1 MDLRSA
7 QYIPDAEIFFV
18 FVSCLSSREKELV
31 LFCRL
36 DINNL
41 PDLCASGTCYVF
53 SLNHARLVILMSTIY
68 AVYCVKVRV
77 GWLGVFLSVNLA
89 FFSNELFNSCSK
101 YMMVLV
107 KARNLKSTRNQ
118 NPSQKI
124 SLEIVNILAL
134 LVSPVTSIDVS
145 LLRKEYRRK
154 AMLVHPDKNME
165 SPLASESFKKLQ
177 CAYEVLS
184 DSTKKRS
191 YDEQCEPF
199 LAGVDHRSEESR
211 CIRCTK
217 CGNSHLWICT
227 NRTKAKARWCQE
239 CFLYHPAK
247 DGDGWVEKMP
257 QKVEIPRAFVCA
269 ESKIFDVS
277 EWASCQGVKTKTP
290 APPLERPPL
299 ELRTN
304 LCSLFAAFVQETP
317 EPFPL
322 PTEAS
327 IVKAAAG

>member
-1 MDLRSA
+1 
-7 QYIPDAEIFFV
+7 
-18 FVSCLSSREKELV
+18 
-31 LFCRL
+31 
-36 DINNL
+36 
-41 PDLCASGTCYVF
+41 
-53 SLNHARLVILMSTIY
+53 
-68 AVYCVKVRV
+68 
-77 GWLGVFLSVNLA
+77 
-89 FFSNELFNSCSK
+89 
-101 YMMVLV
+101 
-107 KARNLKSTRNQ
+107 
-118 NPSQKI
+118 
-124 SLEIVNILAL
+124 
-134 LVSPVTSIDVS
+134 
-145 LLRKEYRRK
+145 
-154 AMLVHPDKNME
+154 ME

-177 CAYEVLS
+177 CAYEANS
-184 DSTKKRS
+184 RKKRS

-277 EWASCQGVKTKTP
+277 EWASCQ
-290 APPLERPPL
+290 
-299 ELRTN
+299 
-304 LCSLFAAFVQETP
+304 ETP